1 MKYSPFSPE
10 KTFSHPQFSEIS
22 FWQSKNWKN
31 ILEKSH
37 QAREVFY
44 FWNPE
49 KTFFLVEIRS
59 VGAGFFGA
67 FILWIKNLQISHDF
81 EELFEELKNFLQNK
95 NCIFVQFEPLE
106 KSEILEN
113 FFIKNDKKLAK
124 ISKKF
129 LMPFTRVISLADTAD
144 EILAKMPQK
153 GRYAVRNAEKQ
164 WVEIELLDKIE
175 EKHLDAWMSLLDET
189 TKRDKFSHNSREYY
203 KNFLEELEGEMIV
216 AVGNYK
222 EKIVAMAISVY
233 SGQDAVYYYGASTS
247 EPEGR
252 KVAASYALLWRTM
265 ELARE
270 KWQQNYDL
278 LGVADP
284 NDPND
289 PLLGVSQFKQKL
301 GGELIELPEKFLYKI
316 SWKYEI
322 FAILQKMKKIF
333 KK

>member
-1 MKYSPFSPE
+1 
-10 KTFSHPQFSEIS
+10 
-22 FWQSKNWKN
+22 
-31 ILEKSH
+31 
-37 QAREVFY
+37 
-44 FWNPE
+44 
-49 KTFFLVEIRS
+49 
-59 VGAGFFGA
+59 
-67 FILWIKNLQISHDF
+67 
-81 EELFEELKNFLQNK
+81 
-95 NCIFVQFEPLE
+95 
-106 KSEILEN
+106 
-113 FFIKNDKKLAK
+113 
-124 ISKKF
+124 
-129 LMPFTRVISLADTAD
+129 
-144 EILAKMPQK
+144 
-153 GRYAVRNAEKQ
+153 
-164 WVEIELLDKIE
+164 
-175 EKHLDAWMSLLDET
+175 
-189 TKRDKFSHNSREYY
+189 
-203 KNFLEELEGEMIV
+203 MIV